1 MLGAADRRS
10 AAALSN
16 VDRLVFVGL
25 YPFTLIAKFA
35 AQAVS
40 KAAEIEWQPVHL
52 SASMGGVL
60 QPARL
65 DHSGV
70 C

>member
-1 MLGAADRRS
+1 M
-10 AAALSN
+10 AALSN

-25 YPFTLIAKFA
+25 YPLALIAKFA
-35 AQAVS
+35 AQAIS
-40 KAAEIEWQPVHL
+40 KAAEIKWQPVHL
-52 SASMGGVL
+52 LNGVSASIGGVL

-65 DHSGV
+65 DHSRV